1 MTPLDLAASL
11 LMKARDDLRALRV
24 LAQHAEVSDEVVG
37 FHAQQAVEKAV
48 KAVLT
53 AAGVRAGRTHDL
65 GRLIRLVRDA
75 GTDVPEWIEGTFVFE
90 PFAVTWRY
98 AALEPD
104 ESLDRAEAESL
115 VTRVLEWAAQKIPPM
130 PAS

>member
-53 AAGVRAGRTHDL
+53 ARGRAR
-65 GRLIRLVRDA
+65 
-75 GTDVPEWIEGTFVFE
+75 
-90 PFAVTWRY
+90 
-98 AALEPD
+98 
-104 ESLDRAEAESL
+104 RANARS
-115 VTRVLEWAAQKIPPM
+115 RSPHPGW
-130 PAS
+130 